1 MGAGKE
7 PITEDTPLTPFE
19 ERFVAEYV
27 KCGSASEAARRL
39 AEKDLT
45 TSAATTRGSKLLHRK
60 NIQARLVR
68 LMNELEQQTI
78 ADASEVMS
86 YFTKV
91 MRGEIKDQFGLDAS
105 LSERTRAAQ
114 ELAKRTVDIENK
126 NAGNSDISV
135 SIKLDWSRDNEK
147 GE

>member
-27 KCGSASEAARRL
+27 KCGTGSEAIRRVTGEEL
-39 AEKDLT
+39 SKSQAY
-45 TSAATTRGSKLLHRK
+45 SRSSKLLHRK

-78 ADASEVMS
+78 ANATEVMS

-91 MRGEIKDQFGLDAS
+91 MRGEIKDQFGIDAS

-114 ELAKRTVDIENK
+114 ELAKRTIDIENK
-126 NAGNSDISV
+126 NAGESDISV

-147 GE
+147 EE